1 VATATTASNGSTDTL
16 RFAAV
21 QARYLRI
28 RITAATNKSTPLL
41 QELTATG

>member
-1 VATATTASNGSTDTL
+1 MCPKPPPRRSAAM

-28 RITAATNKSTPLL
+28 RITAATNKSTLLL